1 MVIFNS
7 YVSLPEGTCR
17 VESWKRGS
25 PKSLPSCFPASS
37 MATLNPLA
45 HARASQIV
53 LQLAGA
59 PQLGAWGR
67 ERVPKS
73 QPDKP

>member
-1 MVIFNS
+1 MLV
-7 YVSLPEGTCR
+7 YQR
-17 VESWKRGS
+17 VHVVLKANED
-25 PKSLPSCFPASS
+25 PLTLPSCFPASS

-59 PQLGAWGR
+59 PQLGAWEER
-67 ERVPKS
+67 ESPKVNPIS
-73 QPDKP
+73 HNNVVNPL

>member
-1 MVIFNS
+1 MLV
-7 YVSLPEGTCR
+7 YQR
-17 VESWKRGS
+17 VHVVLKAGNED
-25 PKSLPSCFPASS
+25 PLTLPSCFPASS

-59 PQLGAWGR
+59 PQLGAWEER